1 MDNCIA
7 KSVSELTKSGLSKVD
22 AQRLHDHLV
31 NLPRYAVGDI
41 VSCPD
46 AVYVAVERRL
56 PASSGRWR
64 DGVVISPSPSPSSP
78 RSRPRHPDPDPD
90 PRYPDSDPD
99 PDLRPQI
106 QVWSKYRGL
115 HGNKFD
121 ATTGV
126 GIKRNQWAAA
136 KVMKV
141 DGDFRSYTILYI
153 QFDHTVGGQ
162 TPFRLR
168 MRDEKVLPLVLL
180 LVNFTM
186 HVRSCA
192 DQNKDQGGVC
202 CTQVISTLALAPSP
216 RALVLDP
223 RPRPSPSTN
232 LPSPPPTPHPPPP
245 NATPGR
251 HDPSV
256 RPSPSPSPSSSPY
269 PLPLPHTHDRR
280 TA

>member
-1 MDNCIA
+1 M
-7 KSVSELTKSGLSKVD
+7 
-22 AQRLHDHLV
+22 
-31 NLPRYAVGDI
+31 
-41 VSCPD
+41 
-46 AVYVAVERRL
+46 
-56 PASSGRWR
+56 
-64 DGVVISPSPSPSSP
+64 ISSPSPSSP
-78 RSRPRHPDPDPD
+78 RSRPRHPDPD

-192 DQNKDQGGVC
+192 DQNKDQARRLLH
-202 CTQVISTLALAPSP
+202 SSDFNPRPRPFAP
-216 RALVLDP
+216 RP
-223 RPRPSPSTN
+223 RPRPSPSTLALN
-232 LPSPPPTPHPPPP
+232 
-245 NATPGR
+245 
-251 HDPSV
+251 
-256 RPSPSPSPSSSPY
+256 
-269 PLPLPHTHDRR
+269 
-280 TA
+280 